1 MKQQSHSGWAVTED
15 MSEHGKKAPQ
25 HQGTQSTEVFRAALT
40 HTADVL

>member
-15 MSEHGKKAPQ
+15 LSEHGKKAPQ
-25 HQGTQSTEVFRAALT
+25 HQGTQSAEVFCAALT